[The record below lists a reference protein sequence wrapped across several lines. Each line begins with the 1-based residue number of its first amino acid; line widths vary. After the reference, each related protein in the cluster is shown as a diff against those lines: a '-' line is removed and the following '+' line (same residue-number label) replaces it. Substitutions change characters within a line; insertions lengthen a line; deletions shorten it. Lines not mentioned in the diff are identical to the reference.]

1 MNCQLPLPTA
11 HFYLTLSP
19 MKIQLNKSYAFL
31 TILLF
36 LTEVCIALFVKDKF
50 IRPYFG
56 DLLVVILIYC
66 FVKTFFNTPII
77 KTAIAVLLFAYFV
90 ELLQYLQ
97 LIEILG
103 LQHSKLAK
111 IIMGSAFNW
120 LDMLMYTVGIGI
132 VLIVEFF
139 FRKRK

>member
-1 MNCQLPLPTA
+1 MSIT
-11 HFYLTLSP
+11 
-19 MKIQLNKSYAFL
+19 LNKNYAFL
-31 TILLF
+31 TAALF
-36 LTEVCIALFVKDKF
+36 ITEACIAIFVKDKF

-120 LDMLMYTVGIGI
+120 LDMLMYTLGIAI
-132 VLIVEFF
+132 VLIIELF

>member
-1 MNCQLPLPTA
+1 MSIT
-11 HFYLTLSP
+11 
-19 MKIQLNKSYAFL
+19 LNKNYAFL
-31 TILLF
+31 TAALF
-36 LTEVCIALFVKDKF
+36 ITEACIALFIKDKF

-56 DLLVVILIYC
+56 DFLVVILIYC
-66 FVKTFFNTPII
+66 FVKTFFNAPVF
-77 KTAIAVLLFAYFV
+77 KTAIAVLLFAYFI

-111 IIMGSAFNW
+111 IIMGSAFKW
-120 LDMLMYTVGIGI
+120 LDMLMYTLGIGI

>member
-1 MNCQLPLPTA
+1 MSIT
-11 HFYLTLSP
+11 
-19 MKIQLNKSYAFL
+19 LNKNYAFL
-31 TILLF
+31 TA
-36 LTEVCIALFVKDKF
+36 ALFITEACTALFIKDKF

-56 DLLVVILIYC
+56 DFLVVILIYC
-66 FVKTFFNTPII
+66 FVKTFFNAPVF
-77 KTAIAVLLFAYFV
+77 KTAIAVLLFAYFI

-111 IIMGSAFNW
+111 IIMGSAFKW
-120 LDMLMYTVGIGI
+120 LDMLMYTLGIGI